1 MPTESN
7 QTVAP
12 LLRLREASVL
22 SRRSKA
28 SIYRGVRDGTF
39 PAPVALGVRSVAWH
53 RAEIEAWVATRPRK
67 GGRRGDG
74 NT

>member
-1 MPTESN
+1 MTTEAD
-7 QTVAP
+7 QVVAP
-12 LLRLREASVL
+12 LLRLREACAL

-39 PAPVALGVRSVAWH
+39 PAPVALGENAVAWH
-53 RAEIEAWVATRPRK
+53 RAEIEEWVATRPRA

-74 NT
+74 NA

>member
-1 MPTESN
+1 M
-7 QTVAP
+7 A
-12 LLRLREASVL
+12 
-22 SRRSKA
+22 RRSKA